1 MKLSLPNTV
10 ALVVAMALTARAA
23 ADANV
28 DLSQVF
34 NELANAGVITQVQEA
49 YEANKDAIHNVL
61 GQVDTG
67 KLMAQLQQLGVGAQ
81 VMNLVMQLGG
91 LGLLL
96 ALVNGGNNNNN
107 DKREANPLGDMMQ
120 QMMIQGMMGLMFGG
134 AAKRDANA
142 DAGAG
147 NDLVNSIVDLV
158 LGNLNKRDAGADAG
172 SADDLVNLLMD
183 SVLGSLNKREG
194 DADANPIG
202 DLLNNLFAGV
212 GTTTESTKRDEVP
225 EEPKAEAKDAK
236 KEAKKEDAKADDED
250 IFAQLGVSL
259 TAVAEKPQ
267 ATEAPAAAANKL
279 NDLFPELFAGAPQ
292 NVNSTL
298 LNDLFGDLLAG
309 NLSDAPL
316 ADFFFE
322 QLLDLIFYDADGH
335 LVARD
340 GSSLLDEI
348 LSLVGEVLQLLF
360 AHAGDWISELLQD
373 LFGGSLSGSLSLG
386 DISFGSLIGGI
397 FELII
402 DSLLGGGLSL
412 LSLLSLLGLSSL
424 LLSSLLLLQLLANKG
439 LVFSLGSGLGS
450 SLGLAKKCCCL
461 PKFKA
466 KRMQQKRM
474 LKKLVQAKVEH
485 NLSKR
490 LSLVAKRD
498 MLHKRMF
505 DDMLMKR
512 MAAQL

>member
-61 GQVDTG
+61 GQVDTS

-81 VMNLVMQLGG
+81 VMNLVMLLGG

-298 LNDLFGDLLAG
+298 LNDLFCDLLAG

-316 ADFFFE
+316 ADFFF
-322 QLLDLIFYDADGH
+322 
-335 LVARD
+335 
-340 GSSLLDEI
+340 
-348 LSLVGEVLQLLF
+348 
-360 AHAGDWISELLQD
+360 
-373 LFGGSLSGSLSLG
+373 
-386 DISFGSLIGGI
+386 
-397 FELII
+397 
-402 DSLLGGGLSL
+402 
-412 LSLLSLLGLSSL
+412 
-424 LLSSLLLLQLLANKG
+424 
-439 LVFSLGSGLGS
+439 
-450 SLGLAKKCCCL
+450 
-461 PKFKA
+461 
-466 KRMQQKRM
+466 
-474 LKKLVQAKVEH
+474 
-485 NLSKR
+485 
-490 LSLVAKRD
+490 
-498 MLHKRMF
+498 
-505 DDMLMKR
+505 
-512 MAAQL
+512 